1 MVHKALLTI
10 REIEPKWHKILL
22 LTRNKN
28 MKKKSIKLFIKA
40 LLMFAMPLAYCA
52 NEPVMPSLAPV
63 LKNIMP
69 AIVNV
74 AVQGYLPNT
83 TAGGNAGLEQGLP
96 NNKPIPPKNALPAPG
111 RKFESI
117 GSGVVMDPEHGII
130 ITNDHVIR
138 NASLITITLQDG
150 RRLKARL
157 IGSDSETDLAVL
169 KIDAKNLKSLVIGD
183 SDKLEVGDFVV
194 AIGNPFGLNSF
205 GNSQSATFGIVS
217 ALKRSDLNIEG
228 VENFI
233 QTDAAINPGN
243 SGGAL
248 VNAKGELIGINT
260 AILSPYGGNVGIGF
274 AIPVN
279 MVKDVA
285 QQIIKFGSI
294 HRGLMGIFV
303 QPLTPELA
311 HSMGY
316 PEDLQGA
323 LVSQVNQDSPAEA
336 AGLKSGDIIVQIDD
350 TKITQATQVKTTISL
365 LRVGSTAQ
373 IKVQRDNK
381 LLTLNA
387 IVTDIKKH
395 EQQLQSNN
403 PFLYGLALRAFEQE
417 SPPHGNVTGVQVVGA
432 SESSAGWRAGLRP
445 GDIIISA
452 NKTPVKDVKS
462 LQTIAQEKKQE
473 LLVQVLRGP
482 GAIYLLII

>member
-1 MVHKALLTI
+1 MKRIKLFASTL
-10 REIEPKWHKILL
+10 LL
-22 LTRNKN
+22 LTVSLTVQADETAIPN
-28 MKKKSIKLFIKA
+28 
-40 LLMFAMPLAYCA
+40 
-52 NEPVMPSLAPV
+52 LAPV

-74 AVQGYLPNT
+74 AVQGYLPNDLAS
-83 TAGGNAGLEQGLP
+83 AGGDEEITPDSKRNSRTPDKA
-96 NNKPIPPKNALPAPG
+96 

-117 GSGVVMDPEHGII
+117 GSGVILDPRNGII
-130 ITNDHVIR
+130 VTNDHVIR
-138 NASLITITLQDG
+138 NANLITVTLQDG

-157 IGSDSETDLAVL
+157 IGGDSETDLAVL

-183 SDKLEVGDFVV
+183 SDNLQVGDFVV

-248 VNAKGELIGINT
+248 VNTKGELIGINT
-260 AILSPYGGNVGIGF
+260 AIISPYGGNVGIGF
-274 AIPVN
+274 AIPIN
-279 MVKDVA
+279 MVKDVT

-303 QPLTPELA
+303 QHLTPELA
-311 HSMGY
+311 QSMGY
-316 PEDLQGA
+316 SEDVQGA
-323 LVSQVNQDSPAEA
+323 LVSQVNENSPAEI
-336 AGLKSGDIIVQIDD
+336 AGLKSGDIIIQIND

-365 LRVGSTAQ
+365 LRVGSTAKIQ
-373 IKVQRDNK
+373 ILRDNK
-381 LLTLNA
+381 PLTLNA
-387 IVTDIKKH
+387 EVTDIKKH
-395 EQQLQSNN
+395 EQKLQSNN
-403 PFLYGLALRAFEQE
+403 PFLYGLALRNFEQE
-417 SPPHGNVTGVQVVGA
+417 SPPHGNVIGVQVVGA

-452 NKTPVKDVKS
+452 NRIATKDVKS
-462 LQTIAQEKKQE
+462 LQTVAQDKKPQ

-482 GAIYLLII
+482 GALFLLIV

>member
-1 MVHKALLTI
+1 M
-10 REIEPKWHKILL
+10 
-22 LTRNKN
+22 
-28 MKKKSIKLFIKA
+28 MKHIKLFISTLL
-40 LLMFAMPLAYCA
+40 LLMVPLAYAA
-52 NEPVMPSLAPV
+52 NEVSPMPSMAPV

-74 AVQGYLPNT
+74 AVQGYLPADAT
-83 TAGGNAGLEQGLP
+83 TPGLGGNDEEAQ
-96 NNKPIPPKNALPAPG
+96 NHKRQRSAPEKG

-117 GSGVVMDPEHGII
+117 GSGVILDPQNGII

-138 NASLITITLQDG
+138 NATLITITLQDG
-150 RRLKARL
+150 RRLKAKL
-157 IGSDSETDLAVL
+157 IGGDSETDLAIL
-169 KIDAKNLKSLVIGD
+169 KINATNLKSLPIGD
-183 SDKLEVGDFVV
+183 SDQLQVGDFVV

-274 AIPVN
+274 AIPIN
-279 MVKDVA
+279 MAKDVA

-303 QPLTPELA
+303 QHLTPELA
-311 HSMGY
+311 HSLGY
-316 PEDLQGA
+316 AEDFQGA
-323 LVSQVNQDSPAEA
+323 LVSQVNPNSPAER
-336 AGLKSGDIIVQIDD
+336 AGLKSGDIITQINN

-365 LRVGSTAQ
+365 LRVGSNV
-373 IKVQRDNK
+373 KMVVQRDGK
-381 LLTLNA
+381 PITLDA
-387 IVTDIKKH
+387 VVTDIKSH
-395 EQQLQSNN
+395 EQKLQADN
-403 PFLYGLALRAFEQE
+403 PFLYGLALRNFEQE
-417 SPPHGNVTGVQVVGA
+417 TPPHGNVIGVQVMGA
-432 SESSAGWRAGLRP
+432 SEASAGWRAGLRP

-452 NKTPVKDVKS
+452 NKTPIKDVKS
-462 LQTIAQEKKQE
+462 LQQIAQQKKQE
-473 LLVQVLRGP
+473 LLVQILRGP
-482 GAIYLLII
+482 GAMYLLII

>member
-1 MVHKALLTI
+1 M
-10 REIEPKWHKILL
+10 
-22 LTRNKN
+22 LTR
-28 MKKKSIKLFIKA
+28 IKLLIGVFVLSITSSV
-40 LLMFAMPLAYCA
+40 FATD
-52 NEPVMPSLAPV
+52 PSLPTLAPM
-63 LKNIMP
+63 LKNAMP

-74 AVQGYLPNT
+74 AVQGYLPVDLMQQNPED
-83 TAGGNAGLEQGLP
+83 NK
-96 NNKPIPPKNALPAPG
+96 KPIIPEKG

-117 GSGVVMDPEHGII
+117 GSGVIIDPKNGVV

-138 NASLITITLQDG
+138 NATLITVTLQDG

-157 IGSDSETDLAVL
+157 IGTDSETDLAVL
-169 KIDAKNLKSLVIGD
+169 KVDAKNLRSLPLGD
-183 SDKLEVGDFVV
+183 SDKLQVGDFVV

-274 AIPVN
+274 AIPIN
-279 MVKDVA
+279 MAKDVT

-303 QPLTPELA
+303 QHLTPELA

-316 PEDLQGA
+316 PEDTQGA
-323 LVSQVNQDSPAEA
+323 LVAQVNQNSPAEQ
-336 AGLKSGDIIVQIDD
+336 AGLKAGDIITQIND
-350 TKITQATQVKTTISL
+350 TKIAQATQVKTTISL
-365 LRVGSTAQ
+365 LRVGSTAK
-373 IKVQRDNK
+373 IMVQRDNK
-381 LLTLNA
+381 PLTLSA
-387 IVTDIKKH
+387 VVTDIKTH
-395 EQQLQSNN
+395 EQKLQSNN
-403 PFLYGLALRAFEQE
+403 PFLYGLALRNFEQE
-417 SPPHGNVTGVQVVGA
+417 SPPHGNVIGVQVVGA

-452 NKTPVKDVKS
+452 NKSAVKDVKA
-462 LQTIAQEKKQE
+462 LQTAAQTKNHE

-482 GAIYLLII
+482 GAMYLLII

>member
-1 MVHKALLTI
+1 MVKRIQLFIAALLVVI
-10 REIEPKWHKILL
+10 SPF
-22 LTRNKN
+22 
-28 MKKKSIKLFIKA
+28 S
-40 LLMFAMPLAYCA
+40 FAAEEA
-52 NEPVMPSLAPV
+52 SVPSLAPV

-74 AVQGYLPNT
+74 AVQGYLPNQ
-83 TAGGNAGLEQGLP
+83 A
-96 NNKPIPPKNALPAPG
+96 ALPGATNEDEPNDRRRPG
-111 RKFESI
+111 MIPDKPRKFESI
-117 GSGVVMDPEHGII
+117 GSGVILDPKNGII

-150 RRLKARL
+150 RRLKAKL
-157 IGSDSETDLAVL
+157 IGGDNETDLAIL
-169 KIDAKNLKSLVIGD
+169 KIDAKNLSSLPIGD
-183 SDKLEVGDFVV
+183 SDQLQVGDFVV

-274 AIPVN
+274 AIPIN
-279 MVKDVA
+279 MAKDVA

-303 QPLTPELA
+303 QHLTPELA
-311 HSMGY
+311 LSLGY
-316 PEDLQGA
+316 PEDFQGA
-323 LVSQVNQDSPAEA
+323 LVAQVNPGSPAEF
-336 AGLKSGDIIVQIDD
+336 AGLKAGDIITQINE

-365 LRVGSTAQ
+365 LRVGSNAK
-373 IKVQRDNK
+373 IIVEREGKP
-381 LLTLNA
+381 LTLNA
-387 IVTDIKKH
+387 VVTDVKSH
-395 EQQLQSNN
+395 EQKLQASN
-403 PFLYGLALRAFEQE
+403 PFLYGLALRAFDQE
-417 SPPHGNVTGVQVVGA
+417 TPPHGNVMGVQIVGA
-432 SESSAGWRAGLRP
+432 TENSAGWRAGLRP

-452 NKTPVKDVKS
+452 NKTPVRDVKA
-462 LQTIAQEKKQE
+462 LQQIAQQKKGE

-482 GAIYLLII
+482 GALYVLIS

>member
-1 MVHKALLTI
+1 MIK
-10 REIEPKWHKILL
+10 R
-22 LTRNKN
+22 
-28 MKKKSIKLFIKA
+28 IKLFIST
-40 LLMFAMPLAYCA
+40 LLLLTASFSYAA
-52 NEPVMPSLAPV
+52 NEAAPTTPIPSLAPV

-74 AVQGYLPNT
+74 AVQGYLPADGIIPGASSRNDE
-83 TAGGNAGLEQGLP
+83 AQNNRRP
-96 NNKPIPPKNALPAPG
+96 NQIAPEKG

-117 GSGVVMDPEHGII
+117 GSGVIVDAQNGII

-138 NASLITITLQDG
+138 NANLITITLQDG
-150 RRLKARL
+150 RRLKAKL
-157 IGSDSETDLAVL
+157 IGGDSETDLAIL
-169 KIDAKNLKSLVIGD
+169 KINATNLKSLPIGD
-183 SDKLEVGDFVV
+183 SDQLQVGDFVV

-279 MVKDVA
+279 MAKDVA

-303 QPLTPELA
+303 QHLTPELA

-316 PEDLQGA
+316 PEDFQGA
-323 LVSQVNQDSPAEA
+323 LVSQVNPNSPAER
-336 AGLKSGDIIVQIDD
+336 AGLKSGDIITQINN

-365 LRVGSTAQ
+365 LRVGSNVKM
-373 IKVQRDNK
+373 IVQRDGK
-381 LLTLNA
+381 PITLDA
-387 IVTDIKKH
+387 IVTDIKTH
-395 EQQLQSNN
+395 EQKLQADN
-403 PFLYGLALRAFEQE
+403 PFLYGLALRNFEQE
-417 SPPHGNVTGVQVVGA
+417 TPPHGNVIGVQVVGA
-432 SESSAGWRAGLRP
+432 SETSAGWRAGLRP

-452 NKTPVKDVKS
+452 NKLPVKDLKS
-462 LQTIAQEKKQE
+462 LQQIALHKKQE
-473 LLVQVLRGP
+473 LLVQILRGP
-482 GAIYLLII
+482 GAMYLLII

>member
-1 MVHKALLTI
+1 MLKRIKLLVGS
-10 REIEPKWHKILL
+10 LL
-22 LTRNKN
+22 LVAAP
-28 MKKKSIKLFIKA
+28 FVHA
-40 LLMFAMPLAYCA
+40 ADEAP
-52 NEPVMPSLAPV
+52 MPSLAPV
-63 LKNIMP
+63 LKTIMP

-74 AVQGYLPNT
+74 AVQGYLPAEAIPPGT
-83 TAGGNAGLEQGLP
+83 EDETQ
-96 NNKPIPPKNALPAPG
+96 NNKRPNQAPEKG

-117 GSGVVMDPEHGII
+117 GSGVILDPKNGVI
-130 ITNDHVIR
+130 ITNDHVVR
-138 NASLITITLQDG
+138 NATLITITLQDG
-150 RRLKARL
+150 RRLKAKVV
-157 IGSDSETDLAVL
+157 GGDSETDLAVL
-169 KIDAKNLKSLVIGD
+169 KIDAKNLKSLPIGD
-183 SDKLEVGDFVV
+183 SDQLQVGDFAV

-205 GNSQSATFGIVS
+205 GNSQSATFGIIS

-274 AIPVN
+274 AIPIN

-303 QPLTPELA
+303 QHLTPELA
-311 HSMGY
+311 QSMGY
-316 PEDLQGA
+316 AEDFQGA
-323 LVSQVNQDSPAEA
+323 LVAQVNPNSPAEF
-336 AGLKSGDIIVQIDD
+336 AGLKAGDIIVQINN

-365 LRVGSTAQ
+365 LRVGSSVK
-373 IKVQRDNK
+373 IMVQREGK
-381 LLTLNA
+381 PLTLNA
-387 IVTDIKKH
+387 VVTDIKSH
-395 EQQLQSNN
+395 EQKLQSNN
-403 PFLYGLALRAFEQE
+403 PFLYGLALRTFDQE
-417 SPPHGNVTGVQVVGA
+417 TPPHGNVVGVQVVGA
-432 SESSAGWRAGLRP
+432 SENSAGWRAGIRP

-452 NKTPVKDVKS
+452 NKTPIRDVKS
-462 LQTIAQEKKQE
+462 LQQIAQQKKQQ

-482 GAIYLLII
+482 GAMYLLII